1 MEGTSI
7 DEKKGA
13 QGRDSI
19 AVTLTRVRGRGGKWR
34 GVSDSWPD
42 GTEMKT
48 EIYDSYWVL
57 VYTQAQASCFML
69 WSW

>member
-13 QGRDSI
+13 QGRDPI

-42 GTEMKT
+42 GNGDE
-48 EIYDSYWVL
+48 DGDPR
-57 VYTQAQASCFML
+57 
-69 WSW
+69 